1 MHNGDAVSKF
11 EILWGMFEKTRV
23 IKNTQ
28 NAFFALGM
36 AQGIPRSSFLEVWDL
51 FSLLDTQR
59 N

>member
-51 FSLLDTQR
+51 F
-59 N
+59 